1 MYLSLNG
8 VPIGGNL
15 SWLEFARLASSTGFG
30 GVDVMLQQAMNDG
43 VERTRKMLDE
53 LRLRPAFVSLPVEYR
68 KDDAAFR
75 LGLKKLEEAA
85 PFCSAI
91 GCPRLMT
98 YLMPS
103 SETPKDELRRLY
115 KKRLSDCA
123 SVLAGSHCRLGLEF
137 LGPANFRTQFP
148 HEFIW
153 KMNEMLEFAKE
164 CGSNVGLTL
173 DAWHWHLA
181 GGTVPDILAA
191 GKERIVVVHFDD
203 APALPADQIR
213 DNQRLL
219 PGEGVIDLTGFL
231 QALEKIGYE
240 DSLSVEV
247 FGRGLKEMPPAE
259 SAKLCLDSSVAVFK
273 KAGVPIGSYSS
284 SAQR

>member
-1 MYLSLNG
+1 MYLALNG

-15 SWLEFARLASSTGFG
+15 PWPDFARLASSTGFG
-30 GVDVMLQQAMNDG
+30 GVDLVLAPAMADG
-43 VERTRKMLDE
+43 VDKTRSLLKD
-53 LRLRPAFVSLPVEYR
+53 LRLRPSFANLPIEFR

-75 LGLKKLEEAA
+75 AGLPKLEDAA
-85 PFCSAI
+85 PFCAAI
-91 GCPRLMT
+91 GCPRMMT
-98 YLMPS
+98 YIAPS
-103 SETPKDELRRLY
+103 SPTPKDELRRLY
-115 KKRLSDCA
+115 KARFSECA
-123 SVLAGSHCRLGLEF
+123 SILARSHCRLGLEF

-173 DAWHWHLA
+173 DAWHWHHA
-181 GGTVPDILAA
+181 GGTVADILAA
-191 GKERIVVVHFDD
+191 GKDRIVVVHFDD
-203 APALPADQIR
+203 APDLPPDKIR

-231 QALEKIGYE
+231 KALQKIGYE

-247 FGRGLKEMPPAE
+247 FGRGLKEMPPQE
-259 SAKLCLDSSVAVFK
+259 SAKLCLDSSVSVFK
-273 KAGVPIGSYSS
+273 KAGVPL
-284 SAQR
+284 Q

>member
-15 SWLEFARLASSTGFG
+15 AWPDFARLASSTGFG
-30 GVDVMLQQAMNDG
+30 GVDLMLGPAMTAG
-43 VERTRKMLDE
+43 IEPTRSLLKE
-53 LRLRPAFVSLPVEYR
+53 LHLRPAFASLPVEYR

-75 LGLKKLEEAA
+75 AGLAKLEEAA
-85 PFCSAI
+85 PFCAAV

-98 YLMPS
+98 YLLSS

-115 KKRLSDCA
+115 KARLSECA
-123 SVLAGSHCRLGLEF
+123 TILARSHCRLGLEF
-137 LGPANFRTQFP
+137 LGPLHIRKQFP

-153 KMNEMLEFAKE
+153 KMGEMLEFAKE

-173 DAWHWHLA
+173 DAWHWHHA
-181 GGTVPDILAA
+181 GGTIGDILAA
-191 GKERIVVVHFDD
+191 KDRVVVVHFDD
-203 APALPADQIR
+203 APDLPPDQIR

-219 PGEGVIDLTGFL
+219 PGEGVINLTGFL
-231 QALEKIGYE
+231 QALQKIGYQ

-247 FGRGLKEMPPAE
+247 FGRGLKELPPGE
-259 SAKLCLDSSVAVFK
+259 SAKLCLDSSLAVFK
-273 KAGVPIGSYSS
+273 KAGVPVE
-284 SAQR
+284 

>member
-15 SWLEFARLASSTGFG
+15 SWPDFARLASSTGFG
-30 GVDVMLQQAMNDG
+30 GVDVMLQPTITDG
-43 VERTRKMLDE
+43 VQPTRKMLDE
-53 LRLRPAFVSLPVEYR
+53 LHLRPAFVSLPVEFR

-75 LGLKKLEEAA
+75 LGLAKLEDAA
-85 PFCSAI
+85 PFCAAI

-98 YLMPS
+98 YILPS

-115 KKRLSDCA
+115 KKRFSECA
-123 SVLAGSHCRLGLEF
+123 NILARSHCRLGLEF
-137 LGPANFRTQFP
+137 LGPVQFRTQFR

-173 DAWHWHLA
+173 DAWHWHHA
-181 GGTVPDILAA
+181 GGTIADILAT
-191 GKERIVVVHFDD
+191 GKDRIVVVHFDD
-203 APALPADQIR
+203 APDLPADHIR

-219 PGEGVIDLTGFL
+219 PGEGIINLTGFL
-231 QALEKIGYE
+231 QALQKIGYE

-247 FGRGLKEMPPAE
+247 FGRGLKEMAPRE
-259 SAKLCLDSSVAVFK
+259 SAKLCLDSSIAVFK
-273 KAGVPIGSYSS
+273 KAGVPLG
-284 SAQR
+284 

>member
-1 MYLSLNG
+1 MYLALNG

-15 SWLEFARLASSTGFG
+15 SWPEFAKLASSTGFG
-30 GVDVMLQQAMNDG
+30 GVDVMLGPAMTDG
-43 VERTRKMLDE
+43 FQRTREMLDG
-53 LRLRPAFVSLPVEYR
+53 LHVRPAFVSLPVEFR

-75 LGLKKLEEAA
+75 QGLQKLEDTA
-85 PFCSAI
+85 PFCAAI

-98 YLMPS
+98 YIGSS
-103 SETPKDELRRLY
+103 SEMPKDELRRLY
-115 KKRLSDCA
+115 KKRFTECA
-123 SVLAGSHCRLGLEF
+123 NILARSHCRLGLEF
-137 LGPANFRTQFP
+137 LGPLHIRRQFP
-148 HEFIW
+148 NEFIW

-173 DAWHWHLA
+173 DAWHWHHA
-181 GGTVPDILAA
+181 GASVADIIAA
-191 GKERIVVVHFDD
+191 GKDRIVVVHFDD
-203 APALPADQIR
+203 APDLPADQIR

-219 PGEGVIDLTGFL
+219 PGEGVINLTGFL

-247 FGRGLKEMPPAE
+247 FGRGLKEMPPRE

-273 KAGVPIGSYSS
+273 KAGVPL
-284 SAQR
+284 R

>member
-1 MYLSLNG
+1 MYLALNG

-15 SWLEFARLASSTGFG
+15 AWPEFARLASVTGFG
-30 GVDVMLQQAMNDG
+30 GVDLMLGPAMAAG
-43 VERTRKMLDE
+43 VDETRSL
-53 LRLRPAFVSLPVEYR
+53 LRGLHLRPSFASLPVEYR

-75 LGLKKLEEAA
+75 LGLQKLEDAA
-85 PFCSAI
+85 PFCAAI

-98 YLMPS
+98 YIGS
-103 SETPKDELRRLY
+103 SSDTPKDELRRLY
-115 KKRLSDCA
+115 KARLSEIA
-123 SVLAGSHCRLGLEF
+123 GILARSHCRLGLEF
-137 LGPANFRTQFP
+137 LGPLHIRKQFP

-153 KMNEMLEFAKE
+153 KMGEMLEFAKE

-173 DAWHWHLA
+173 DAWHWHHA
-181 GGTVPDILAA
+181 GGTVGDILAA

-203 APALPADQIR
+203 APDLPPDKIR

-219 PGEGVIDLTGFL
+219 PGEGIIDLTGFL
-231 QALEKIGYE
+231 KALQKIGYE

-259 SAKLCLDSSVAVFK
+259 SARLCLESSVAVFN
-273 KAGVPIGSYSS
+273 KAGVPLLSPP
-284 SAQR
+284 

>member
-1 MYLSLNG
+1 MYLALNG

-15 SWLEFARLASSTGFG
+15 SWLEFAKLASSTGFG
-30 GVDVMLQQAMNDG
+30 GVDVMLGPAMTDG
-43 VERTRKMLDE
+43 VQKTRAMLEE
-53 LRLRPAFVSLPVEYR
+53 LHVRPAFVSLPVEFR

-75 LGLKKLEEAA
+75 QGLQKLEDTA
-85 PFCSAI
+85 PFCAAI
-91 GCPRLMT
+91 GCPRMMT
-98 YLMPS
+98 YIGSS

-115 KKRLSDCA
+115 KKRFTECA
-123 SVLAGSHCRLGLEF
+123 NILARSHCRLGLEF
-137 LGPANFRTQFP
+137 LGPLHIRRQFP
-148 HEFIW
+148 NEFIW

-173 DAWHWHLA
+173 DAWHWHHA
-181 GGTVPDILAA
+181 GGSVADIIAA
-191 GKERIVVVHFDD
+191 GKDRIVVVHFDD
-203 APALPADQIR
+203 APDLPADQIR

-219 PGEGVIDLTGFL
+219 PGEGVINLTGFL

-247 FGRGLKEMPPAE
+247 FGRGLKEMPPRE

-273 KAGVPIGSYSS
+273 KAGVPI
-284 SAQR
+284 R

>member
-1 MYLSLNG
+1 MYPSLNG

-15 SWLEFARLASSTGFG
+15 AWPDFARLASSTGFG
-30 GVDVMLQQAMNDG
+30 GVDLMLGPAMTAG
-43 VERTRKMLDE
+43 IEPTRSLLKE
-53 LRLRPAFVSLPVEYR
+53 LRLRPAFASLPVEYR

-75 LGLKKLEEAA
+75 AGLAKLEEAA
-85 PFCSAI
+85 PFCAAV

-98 YLMPS
+98 YLLSS

-115 KKRLSDCA
+115 KARLSECA
-123 SVLAGSHCRLGLEF
+123 SILARSHCRLGLEF
-137 LGPANFRTQFP
+137 LGPLHIRKQFP

-153 KMNEMLEFAKE
+153 KMGEMLEFAKE

-173 DAWHWHLA
+173 DAWHWHHA
-181 GGTVPDILAA
+181 GGTIADILAA
-191 GKERIVVVHFDD
+191 KDRVVVVHFDD
-203 APALPADQIR
+203 APDLPPDQIR

-219 PGEGVIDLTGFL
+219 PGEGIINLTGFL
-231 QALEKIGYE
+231 QALQKIGYQ

-259 SAKLCLDSSVAVFK
+259 SAKLCLDSSLAVFK
-273 KAGVPIGSYSS
+273 KAGVPVE
-284 SAQR
+284 

>member
-15 SWLEFARLASSTGFG
+15 SWPDFARLASTTGFG
-30 GVDVMLQQAMNDG
+30 GVDLMLAPAMAEG
-43 VERTRKMLDE
+43 VDRTTRLLTD
-53 LRLRPAFVSLPVEYR
+53 LHLRPAFANLPVEFR

-75 LGLKKLEEAA
+75 AGLPKLEDAA
-85 PFCSAI
+85 PFCAAI
-91 GCPRLMT
+91 GCSRMMT
-98 YLMPS
+98 YISPS
-103 SETPKDELRRLY
+103 SPIPKDELRRVY
-115 KKRLSDCA
+115 KARFTECA
-123 SVLAGSHCRLGLEF
+123 SILARSHCRLGLEF
-137 LGPANFRTQFP
+137 LGPLNFRTQFP

-173 DAWHWHLA
+173 DAWHWHHA
-181 GGTVPDILAA
+181 GGTVADILAA
-191 GKERIVVVHFDD
+191 GKDRIVVVHFDD
-203 APALPADQIR
+203 APNLPPDQIR

-231 QALEKIGYE
+231 RALQKIGYE

-247 FGRGLKEMPPAE
+247 FGRGLKEMPPQE
-259 SAKLCLDSSVAVFK
+259 SARLCLESSLAVFK
-273 KAGVPIGSYSS
+273 KAGVPVK
-284 SAQR
+284 

>member
-15 SWLEFARLASSTGFG
+15 AWPDFARLASSTGFG
-30 GVDVMLQQAMNDG
+30 GVDLMLGPAMAAG
-43 VERTRKMLDE
+43 VEPTRSLLAE
-53 LRLRPAFVSLPVEYR
+53 LRLRPSFASLPVEYR
-68 KDDAAFR
+68 KDDATFR
-75 LGLKKLEEAA
+75 AGLQKLEEAA
-85 PFCSAI
+85 PYCAAI

-98 YLMPS
+98 YLMSS

-115 KKRLSDCA
+115 KARLSECA
-123 SVLAGSHCRLGLEF
+123 GILARSHCRLGLEF
-137 LGPANFRTQFP
+137 LGPLHIRKQFP
-148 HEFIW
+148 NEFIW
-153 KMNEMLEFAKE
+153 RMGEMLEFAKE

-173 DAWHWHLA
+173 DAWHWHHA
-181 GGTVPDILAA
+181 GGTVADILAA

-203 APALPADQIR
+203 APDLPPDKIR

-219 PGEGVIDLTGFL
+219 PGEGIIDLTGFL
-231 QALEKIGYE
+231 KALEKIGYQ

-259 SAKLCLDSSVAVFK
+259 SAKLCLDSSLAVFR
-273 KAGVPIGSYSS
+273 KAGVPVQG
-284 SAQR
+284 